1 MIHLTLLTRSRCPL
15 CEKMKAVIRNV
26 QQSQRLTINEIDIST
41 QPDLEKK
48 WGMDV
53 PILLREN
60 RVVAKHKVSSQRL
73 IEIVAE
79 TTSQLP

>member
-1 MIHLTLLTRSRCPL
+1 
-15 CEKMKAVIRNV
+15 MKAVIRNV

-41 QPDLEKK
+41 QPDLENK
-48 WGMDV
+48 WGLDV
-53 PILLREN
+53 PVLLRED